1 MLAARLHKFG
11 EPLRIEDIPRPV
23 PQEGEILIEVEAS
36 GVCHSDLHLA
46 SGDWPAFAK
55 LIKLPLILGHEVV
68 GRVVELGPGVDR
80 ELLGKRVGVP
90 WVYWSCGE
98 CVACRAGRENIC
110 RSRMI
115 TSVSV
120 DGGYAQYIL
129 AKASH
134 APRVPDELSA
144 VEAAP
149 LFCAGVTVYRALR
162 NAELRA
168 GQRVAIFGIG
178 GLGHLAVQIAAA
190 WGAEVIAVDISEDK
204 LSFARES
211 GATKLLNA
219 RERDAGAELAAAGG
233 VDVALVAAGNRAA
246 YDSAFAAVG
255 VNGAVVV
262 VGLPPE
268 PVSFDAGRL
277 VRNEARVLGSAVGTR
292 EDVRATL
299 ALAAAGKLHC
309 RTESRPL
316 EKINEIFDEMRAGK
330 ILGRVV
336 LAP

>member
-11 EPLRIEDIPRPV
+11 EPLRIEEIPRPV
-23 PQEGEILIEVEAS
+23 PGAGEVVIEIEAS

-68 GRVVELGPGVDR
+68 GHVVELGEGVAP
-80 ELLGKRVGVP
+80 EMMGARVGVP

-120 DGGYAQYIL
+120 DGGYAQYML

-134 APRVPDELSA
+134 ALPVPDQLSA
-144 VEAAP
+144 AEAAP

-162 NAELRA
+162 NAEMRA
-168 GQRVAIFGIG
+168 GQRVAVFGVG

-190 WGAEVIAVDISEDK
+190 WGAEVIAVDISQDK
-204 LSFARES
+204 LDFARES
-211 GATKLLNA
+211 GAHQLLNA
-219 RERDAGAELAAAGG
+219 KECDAGAELAASGG
-233 VDVALVAAGNRAA
+233 VDVALVAAGSRAA
-246 YDSAFAAVG
+246 YDAAFAAVG
-255 VNGAVVV
+255 FAGAVVI

-268 PVSFDAGRL
+268 PVSFDPGRL

-299 ALAAAGKLHC
+299 ALAASGKLHC

-316 EKINEIFDEMRAGK
+316 EKINEIFDQMKRGE